1 MNQTSLQHQ
10 SAPSTQSPAPG
21 ELCTNIALL
30 FPTTEEATIS
40 RASCYSVKRFV
51 RHTITRQYFKA
62 GGWTEFA
69 KEATVF
75 ADSLEAAHA
84 CARHG
89 LMDVEL
95 ALLGAAGFDLFS
107 MPLR

>member
-10 SAPSTQSPAPG
+10 SAPITQSPAPG
-21 ELCTNIALL
+21 ELGANIALL
-30 FPTTEEATIS
+30 FSTTEEATVS
-40 RASCYSVKRFV
+40 RGSCYSVKRLV

-69 KEATVF
+69 EEATVF
-75 ADSLEAAHA
+75 ADSLEAAQA

-89 LMDVEL
+89 LIDVEL
-95 ALLGAAGFDLFS
+95 ALLGATGFDVFS